1 MVVQS
6 CVLIVSDI
14 GHPEGES
21 DIYLAPQIAR
31 VIKPHQIGG
40 VRFLFDNIIE
50 SVERFSTSSGFG
62 CILAHSMGKCLIHC
76 GPTMRNA
83 K

>member
-1 MVVQS
+1 MFRRLNVFVF
-6 CVLIVSDI
+6 IDI
-14 GHPEGES
+14 GHPEGEQ

-62 CILAHSMGKCLIHC
+62 CILAHSMGK
-76 GPTMRNA
+76 
-83 K
+83 